1 MASRFYNAGL
11 SEIMNGGIVLLTD
24 TIKAMLLAPG
34 YVFDPDHQFVSSV
47 SASELSGTGYVA
59 GFGGSGRHTLASKT
73 VTKDNVNDKAFF
85 DAADAVWTSINAG
98 TIGWIVL
105 IKEITNDAASK
116 LIAALDPVDYA
127 TTGSTVTVQWLATGI
142 LEWVS

>member
-24 TIKAMLLAPG
+24 TIKVMLVTPTYA
-34 YVFDPDHQFVSSV
+34 FDPDHQFVSSV
-47 SASELSGTGYVA
+47 NTNELSGTGYVA
-59 GFGGSGRHTLASKT
+59 GFGGAGRKTLATKT

-85 DAADAVWTSINAG
+85 DAADLTWTSINAG
-98 TIGWIVL
+98 TLGWIIL

-116 LIAALDPVDYA
+116 LIAALDPTDFP
-127 TTGSTVTVQWLATGI
+127 TTGANVTVQFAATGI